1 MKGLEKGPSSARSGS
16 AIDPRYKGVASE
28 AIAKA
33 PPGWAAFLMACTP
46 LPLLDTFQDSQQQVS
61 QPDARS
67 PEHQGKTPVPPG
79 NPIG

>member
-33 PPGWAAFLMACTP
+33 PPPWAAFLMACTP
-46 LPLLDTFQDSQQQVS
+46 LSQRIHS
-61 QPDARS
+61 NRYPN
-67 PEHQGKTPVPPG
+67 PTPAPP
-79 NPIG
+79 NTREKPQFHREIR